1 MENLFEE
8 YGLSLIECILCLA
21 ICSVLFG
28 FVVKDPATGEKE
40 NVGILPAIME
50 IIPEEGE

>member
-1 MENLFEE
+1 MDNLFEE

-28 FVVKDPATGEKE
+28 FTFKDTNTGEVKE
-40 NVGILPAIME
+40 AGILPAIME
-50 IIPEEGE
+50 IIPEEG

>member
-1 MENLFEE
+1 MDNLFEE

-28 FVVKDPATGEKE
+28 FVVQDPATGEKE